1 MATPVA
7 VQGEKEEELL
17 FAAVVRILSEDLYP
31 RKLEIIREYIQNS
44 SDAIDDWLAVADHI
58 HDQTDPQIKISIQG
72 RSLIIWDNGIGM
84 SEEDIT
90 KLKGL
95 RIQKRDWAGRAATK
109 EIASFAGL
117 RLPGNVRTR
126 LQSVAAR

>member
-1 MATPVA
+1 MATAVA

-72 RSLIIWDNGIGM
+72 RSLIIWDNGIGS
-84 SEEDIT
+84 SEEDIRT
-90 KLKGL
+90 LKSIAYAEKRLGVEAGNKEMGELTGSAVTDKLK
-95 RIQKRDWAGRAATK
+95 
-109 EIASFAGL
+109 
-117 RLPGNVRTR
+117 
-126 LQSVAAR
+126 